1 MIPRLGTETV
11 RGYRK
16 LYRAMQ
22 TAHPEWTREQI
33 NRFIRK
39 HGQVPN
45 PALYERVWKQ
55 RRMP

>member
-1 MIPRLGTETV
+1 MIPYLGTETV

-22 TAHPEWTREQI
+22 TRHPEWAREEI
-33 NRFIRK
+33 NRYIRRN
-39 HGQVPN
+39 GQVPD
-45 PALYERVWKQ
+45 PELYERVWKQ